1 MLLAK
6 IIVTNMAVDAGG
18 MLYKSA
24 WSLDTTQLGQ
34 FPAAGVDLDNL
45 ILPISSTMPD
55 GDASSASKT
64 GSPPR
69 TSSASHTTVESANN
83 GKDGAL
89 QTQATRSGSNDR
101 EKMSEYVAFVDA
113 QAEECYERLKNEVE
127 RASRGA

>member
-1 MLLAK
+1 M
-6 IIVTNMAVDAGG
+6 IVDAGG

-24 WSLDTTQLGQ
+24 WSHDTIQLGQ
-34 FPAAGVDLDNL
+34 FPAAGVALDNL
-45 ILPISSTMPD
+45 ILPILSTMPD
-55 GDASSASKT
+55 GGASSASKT

-69 TSSASHTTVESANN
+69 NSSASHTTVESAKN
-83 GKDGAL
+83 GKDGAF

-113 QAEECYERLKNEVE
+113 QAEECYERLKHEVE